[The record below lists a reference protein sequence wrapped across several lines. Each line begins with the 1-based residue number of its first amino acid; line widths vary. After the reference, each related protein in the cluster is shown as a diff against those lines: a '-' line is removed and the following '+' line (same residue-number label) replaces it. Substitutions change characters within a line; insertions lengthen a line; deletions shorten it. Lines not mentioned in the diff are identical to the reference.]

1 MLKFAR
7 ECPHD
12 LRTGK
17 RSCNASSRLHVLSRS
32 AVISGGECGE
42 VTENVKVCEEASQV
56 ERERAYEGW
65 LGGNQGG
72 ASVFR
77 GEIAGGPPGPARH
90 RAQQG
95 EEAGERLPRRDCRKP
110 SRSSSPSSPT
120 R

>member
-17 RSCNASSRLHVLSRS
+17 RSCNASSRLHVLSRC

-56 ERERAYEGW
+56 ERERACEGW
-65 LGGNQGG
+65 LGGHQGR

-95 EEAGERLPRRDCRKP
+95 EEARGEDCKGEDGG
-110 SRSSSPSSPT
+110 
-120 R
+120 

>member
-56 ERERAYEGW
+56 ERERACEGW

-72 ASVFR
+72 
-77 GEIAGGPPGPARH
+77 
-90 RAQQG
+90 
-95 EEAGERLPRRDCRKP
+95 GERLPRRDCRRP

-120 R
+120 RRRGWR